1 LIKIRKIIAKDA
13 LQVEEKIIESLNEWA
28 PLLYT
33 LTSDNDKESGGVP
46 LANHK
51 SISQTLKVDF
61 YFAKPHH
68 PWERGSNEN
77 CNRLIRQFSPKGTD
91 FTNITDK
98 NVKNVENIINNRPRK
113 RRGFLSPVQIF
124 NQKVAFIT

>member
-1 LIKIRKIIAKDA
+1 MHFNRAADA
-13 LQVEEKIIESLNEWA
+13 VEEKIIESLNEWT

-33 LTSDNDKESGGVP
+33 LTSGNGKVF
-46 LANHK
+46 ANHK

-61 YFAKPHH
+61 YFSKPHH

-77 CNRLIRQFSPKGTD
+77 CNRLIRQFFPKGTD

-113 RRGFLSPVQIF
+113 RHGFLSPVQIF